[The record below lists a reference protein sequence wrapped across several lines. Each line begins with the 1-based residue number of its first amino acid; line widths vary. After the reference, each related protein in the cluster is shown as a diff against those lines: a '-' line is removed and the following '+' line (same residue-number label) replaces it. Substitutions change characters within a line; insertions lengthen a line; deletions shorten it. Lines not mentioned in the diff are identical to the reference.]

1 MASQINWIKELFA
14 SAPTEQPRAVAAP
27 SVAVKPVQRHYWRC
41 PDCLSVS
48 VTEGKLDSL
57 PRDNWGHLLYCSL
70 CSVRCEY
77 MGVLNVRANVLQRFT
92 DVCACNEIC
101 QAARG
106 PSCSCKCGG
115 KYHGQSISVRVVA
128 SVSGVPEIAPLD
140 AKAKFRRD
148 EYRAALDAAIERCA
162 WAYAAME
169 AKRRGEYLPDSVY
182 WPARQA
188 LDDLR
193 EAKRRAQHGPRLKAL
208 AKVGAGHNERGM

>member
-1 MASQINWIKELFA
+1 MSAAQINWIEELFA
-14 SAPTEQPRAVAAP
+14 DTPAPQPVVIEPAKREAIE
-27 SVAVKPVQRHYWRC
+27 RHYWRC

-48 VTEGKLDSL
+48 VTEGKLDAL
-57 PRDNWGHLLYCSL
+57 PRDNWGRMLHCSL

-77 MGVLNVRANVLQRFT
+77 MGVLNVSANVLQRFT

-115 KYHGQSISVRVVA
+115 KYHGQSISVTVVA

-140 AKAKFRRD
+140 GKAKLRRD

-169 AKRRGEYLPDSVY
+169 GKRRGEYLPDSVY

-193 EAKRRAQHGPRLKAL
+193 EAKRRAQHSPRIKAL
-208 AKVGAGHNERGM
+208 AKVGVRS